1 MSNWKENVIIVD
13 ANHLDVTALNLTVYF
28 ERMINRPIPKADLC
42 HWLDCVALDGGIR
55 QGQNQIQVVFIH
67 DKEKQQ
73 LDCFAPGRFSD
84 ELNGQAFK
92 DHLGEFELASFPVE
106 EVVSKADFFEQSLEA
121 VIAAESVKT
130 VMVVASMDEYG
141 DQVKK
146 QAQKAEGKD
155 VVLFS
160 MSPTEERGF
169 KQENL
174 GYSLI
179 SALGVKSEEL

>member
-1 MSNWKENVIIVD
+1 
-13 ANHLDVTALNLTVYF
+13 
-28 ERMINRPIPKADLC
+28 
-42 HWLDCVALDGGIR
+42 
-55 QGQNQIQVVFIH
+55 
-67 DKEKQQ
+67 
-73 LDCFAPGRFSD
+73 
-84 ELNGQAFK
+84 
-92 DHLGEFELASFPVE
+92 
-106 EVVSKADFFEQSLEA
+106 
-121 VIAAESVKT
+121 
-130 VMVVASMDEYG
+130 MVVASMDEYG

>member
-73 LDCFAPGRFSD
+73 LDCFA
-84 ELNGQAFK
+84 Q
-92 DHLGEFELASFPVE
+92 
-106 EVVSKADFFEQSLEA
+106 
-121 VIAAESVKT
+121 
-130 VMVVASMDEYG
+130 
-141 DQVKK
+141 
-146 QAQKAEGKD
+146 
-155 VVLFS
+155 VVLL
-160 MSPTEERGF
+160 M
-169 KQENL
+169 N
-174 GYSLI
+174 
-179 SALGVKSEEL
+179 